1 MTWLAPRYGDAL
13 GGGALAGRVAAVGG
27 EAGALLLADAGEE
40 GLGVVDGVSADA
52 ALLGIDREHELAAPG
67 RPAVAGVHLAR
78 LEAEEVADEG
88 PGEELDHEGNG
99 RPLVAAE
106 GELRARGGP
115 PSPATGP
122 RSGGCW

>member
-27 EAGALLLADAGEE
+27 DLLADAGEE

-88 PGEELDHEGNG
+88 PGEELDHEGDG

-106 GELRARGGP
+106 GERSARGGLR
-115 PSPATGP
+115 SPATGP